1 MPAPTLQTVVVR
13 TRVVPAREPNGPA
26 RSSGRSGARV
36 LLTALIVLAAAC
48 GTGGTGDVASR
59 QLPGSDH
66 VHALRATDDG
76 ALLLGLH
83 GALWR
88 SPDGQEW
95 DQLGLEGQDAMA
107 LGVAQEGA
115 PLLVG
120 GHDVLA
126 RSTDG
131 GTTFEMLSPAD
142 LPSLDIHALAQ
153 APSDP
158 SVVYAYA
165 VGHGIFRSAD
175 AGDTWA
181 ATGTGDQLP
190 GDLAAMAVDPTDPDV
205 VLVGSGGEGVFRST
219 DGGSSFDRVT
229 EWGTIGLAF
238 AAEDT
243 VLAATQ
249 RGVDVSRDGGQSWDN
264 VAAVEE
270 FDGQPLAVAIGA
282 DETWWVITEQ
292 PRVLYRGP
300 GADDGFTEVA
310 RA

>member
-1 MPAPTLQTVVVR
+1 MRLAAEQ
-13 TRVVPAREPNGPA
+13 VPRSSA
-26 RSSGRSGARV
+26 RSSGRGRTRV
-36 LLTALIVLAAAC
+36 LLVALAVLATAC
-48 GTGGTGDVASR
+48 STAGTEDVASG

-83 GALWR
+83 GALWH

-95 DQLGLEGQDAMA
+95 EQLGLQGQDAMA

-131 GTTFEMLSPAD
+131 GATFDMLSPPG

-158 SVVYAYA
+158 SVVYAYV

-181 ATGTGDQLP
+181 ATGAGDQVP
-190 GDLAAMAVDPTDPDV
+190 NDLAAMAVDPNEPEI

-219 DGGSSFDRVT
+219 DGASSFERVA
-229 EWGTIGLAF
+229 EWGTVALAF
-238 AAEDT
+238 AADGT
-243 VLAATQ
+243 VLAATR
-249 RGVDVSRDGGQSWDN
+249 RGVDVSGDGGQSWDN
-264 VAAVEE
+264 VAAVED
-270 FDGQPLAVAIGA
+270 FDGQPLAVAVGA
-282 DETWWVITEQ
+282 DRTWWVMTEQ
-292 PRVLYRGP
+292 PRVLYRGS
-300 GADDGFTEVA
+300 ATDDGFTEVA

>member
-1 MPAPTLQTVVVR
+1 M
-13 TRVVPAREPNGPA
+13 VPAGETHA
-26 RSSGRSGARV
+26 STRSSRQRQAFRV
-36 LLTALIVLAAAC
+36 LLTAVAVLVTAC
-48 GTGGTGDVASR
+48 GTGGPEEVASG

-95 DQLGLEGQDAMA
+95 DQLGLQGHDAMA

-131 GTTFEMLSPAD
+131 GATFEMLSPAD

-158 SVVYAYA
+158 SLVYAYA
-165 VGHGIFRSAD
+165 VGHGIFRSDD
-175 AGDTWA
+175 AGDTWV
-181 ATGTGDQLP
+181 ATGAGDRLP
-190 GDLAAMAVDPTDPDV
+190 GDLAAMAVDPTDPRV
-205 VLVGSGGEGVFRST
+205 LLVGSGGEGVFRST
-219 DGGSSFDRVT
+219 DGGSSFERVT
-229 EWGTIGLAF
+229 DWGTIGLAF
-238 AAEDT
+238 APDDT
-243 VLAATQ
+243 VLAASG

-264 VAAVEE
+264 VASVEE
-270 FDGQPLAVAIGA
+270 FDGQPLAVAVG
-282 DETWWVITEQ
+282 DHQTWWVITEQ
-292 PRVLYRGP
+292 PRVLYRGS
-300 GADDGFTEVA
+300 GTEEGFTEVA

>member
-1 MPAPTLQTVVVR
+1 M
-13 TRVVPAREPNGPA
+13 EH
-26 RSSGRSGARV
+26 RSESSRSGHGQSRV
-36 LLTALIVLAAAC
+36 LLMALVMLATAC
-48 GTGGTGDVASR
+48 GTGGSEGVTSG

-95 DQLGLEGQDAMA
+95 QQLGLDGQDAMA

-131 GTTFEMLSPAD
+131 GATFEMLSPSD

-158 SVVYAYA
+158 SIVYAYA
-165 VGHGIFRSAD
+165 VGHGLFRSD
-175 AGDTWA
+175 DSGDSWA
-181 ATGTGDQLP
+181 AAGTGDQLP
-190 GDLAAMAVDPTDPDV
+190 PDLAAMAVDPTDPEV
-205 VLVGSGGEGVFRST
+205 VLVGSGGEGIFRSI
-219 DGGSSFDRVT
+219 DGASSFDHVT
-229 EWGTIGLAF
+229 DWGTIGLAF
-238 AAEDT
+238 AADGT

-249 RGVDVSRDGGQSWDN
+249 RGVDVSSDAGQSWEN
-264 VAAVEE
+264 VAGVEDFE
-270 FDGQPLAVAIGA
+270 GQPLAVAISDG
-282 DETWWVITEQ
+282 TWWVMTEQ
-292 PRVLYRGP
+292 PRVLYRGS
-300 GADDGFTEVA
+300 GTDDGFTEVA